1 MLSDFYGW
9 KSLASLDL
17 HGPHLS
23 GGDVVFRAVIGP
35 VPAGGPD
42 EHPPVQRHPHRQ
54 HLAPSRPH
62 TSGQAAQAPP
72 HQKGKRR
79 IQDRLSRADL
89 QRHPPGKSISFAEK
103 AHHFYRRPGLL
114 RLQKAA
120 VHQYVDPGAGRSPP
134 YCEFLQGP
142 HQHRRYA
149 VCVQGEH
156 QQQIRTL
163 LWGERSTPQRGILV
177 RRLSPTRK
185 KLFDIPP
192 GVGTGRPGTPIDD
205 QELSHARTSS
215 LMAPASSSS
224 RRKRTLQLRNS
235 ILWALRAASR
245 RKSACSSSPVSP

>member
-149 VCVQGEH
+149 VCVQGE
-156 QQQIRTL
+156 QSS
-163 LWGERSTPQRGILV
+163 GESGPP
-177 RRLSPTRK
+177 LSA
-185 KLFDIPP
+185 
-192 GVGTGRPGTPIDD
+192 VY
-205 QELSHARTSS
+205 
-215 LMAPASSSS
+215 
-224 RRKRTLQLRNS
+224 
-235 ILWALRAASR
+235 W
-245 RKSACSSSPVSP
+245 SAVSPQYGRNCSIYLRELERGARGLPLTIRSFPMRVPPP

>member
-120 VHQYVDPGAGRSPP
+120 VHQYVDSWGGPFPSILRVPSGSSSAPP
-134 YCEFLQGP
+134 
-142 HQHRRYA
+142 
-149 VCVQGEH
+149 VCRLRTGEH
-156 QQQIRTL
+156 QQQIRTV

-177 RRLSPTRK
+177 RRLSPIRK
-185 KLFDIPP
+185 KTVRYTSGSWNGAP
-192 GVGTGRPGTPIDD
+192 GD
-205 QELSHARTSS
+205 SH
-215 LMAPASSSS
+215 
-224 RRKRTLQLRNS
+224 
-235 ILWALRAASR
+235 
-245 RKSACSSSPVSP
+245 

>member
-156 QQQIRTL
+156 QQQIRTV
-163 LWGERSTPQRGILV
+163 LWGERFTPQRG
-177 RRLSPTRK
+177 
-185 KLFDIPP
+185 
-192 GVGTGRPGTPIDD
+192 
-205 QELSHARTSS
+205 
-215 LMAPASSSS
+215 
-224 RRKRTLQLRNS
+224 N
-235 ILWALRAASR
+235 W
-245 RKSACSSSPVSP
+245 SAVSPQHGRNCSIYLRELERGARGLPLTIRSFPMRVPPP

>member
-134 YCEFLQGP
+134 YCEFPSGSSSAP
-142 HQHRRYA
+142 P
-149 VCVQGEH
+149 VCRL
-156 QQQIRTL
+156 RT
-163 LWGERSTPQRGILV
+163 G
-177 RRLSPTRK
+177 
-185 KLFDIPP
+185 
-192 GVGTGRPGTPIDD
+192 GTPAADPYSPLGRAVHPSARYTGPPSLPNTEETVRYTSGSWNGAPGD
-205 QELSHARTSS
+205 SH
-215 LMAPASSSS
+215 
-224 RRKRTLQLRNS
+224 
-235 ILWALRAASR
+235 
-245 RKSACSSSPVSP
+245 

>member
-120 VHQYVDPGAGRSPP
+120 VPVRGSWGGPFPSILRVPSGSSSAPP
-134 YCEFLQGP
+134 
-142 HQHRRYA
+142 
-149 VCVQGEH
+149 VCRL
-156 QQQIRTL
+156 RT
-163 LWGERSTPQRGILV
+163 G
-177 RRLSPTRK
+177 
-185 KLFDIPP
+185 
-192 GVGTGRPGTPIDD
+192 GTPAADPYSPLGRAVHPSARYTGPPSLPNTEETVRYTSGSWNGAPGD
-205 QELSHARTSS
+205 SH
-215 LMAPASSSS
+215 
-224 RRKRTLQLRNS
+224 
-235 ILWALRAASR
+235 
-245 RKSACSSSPVSP
+245 

>member
-103 AHHFYRRPGLL
+103 AHHFYRRPVCSGSRKPQFTSTWILG
-114 RLQKAA
+114 RA
-120 VHQYVDPGAGRSPP
+120 VPLHTASSFRVLISTAGMPSAYRGNTSSRS
-134 YCEFLQGP
+134 
-142 HQHRRYA
+142 
-149 VCVQGEH
+149 VQSSGES
-156 QQQIRTL
+156 
-163 LWGERSTPQRGILV
+163 GSTPQRGILV

>member
-23 GGDVVFRAVIGP
+23 GGDVVFRAVISP

-72 HQKGKRR
+72 HQKGKGVFK
-79 IQDRLSRADL
+79 IASPEPICSAIPQGN
-89 QRHPPGKSISFAEK
+89 P
-103 AHHFYRRPGLL
+103 Y
-114 RLQKAA
+114 RLQKKRTIST
-120 VHQYVDPGAGRSPP
+120 AGRVCSGSRKPQFTSTWILGRAVPLHTASSFRVLISTAGMPSAYRGNTSSRSVQSSGESGPP
-134 YCEFLQGP
+134 L
-142 HQHRRYA
+142 
-149 VCVQGEH
+149 
-156 QQQIRTL
+156 
-163 LWGERSTPQRGILV
+163 SILV